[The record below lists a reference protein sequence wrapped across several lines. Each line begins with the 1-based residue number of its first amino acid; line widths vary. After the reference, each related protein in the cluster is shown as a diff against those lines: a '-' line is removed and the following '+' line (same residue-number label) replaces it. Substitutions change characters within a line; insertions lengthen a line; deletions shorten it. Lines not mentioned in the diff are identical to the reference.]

1 MEQQSFSLYEL
12 NSTIKNL
19 LNEIF
24 LESLWIRAQ
33 ISEIHTNANG
43 HCYIELIEYD
53 TDRRVIA
60 RQKATIWATT
70 YKMLRPYFEQTAGY
84 ELQAGL
90 EILVCC
96 TIATD

>member
-12 NSTIKNL
+12 NSTIKKL
-19 LNEIF
+19 LKEIF

-53 TDRRVIA
+53 TDCRVIA

-70 YKMLRPYFEQTAGY
+70 YKMLRPYFE
-84 ELQAGL
+84 
-90 EILVCC
+90 
-96 TIATD
+96 